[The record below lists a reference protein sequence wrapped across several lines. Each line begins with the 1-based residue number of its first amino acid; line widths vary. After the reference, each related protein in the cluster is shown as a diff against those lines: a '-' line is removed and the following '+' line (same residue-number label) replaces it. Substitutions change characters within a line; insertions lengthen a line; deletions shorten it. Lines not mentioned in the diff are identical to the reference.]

1 MQKETVRRA
10 PSAVPAA
17 PAVDACALLV
27 GVAARLGEA
36 GEDAL
41 SDALALL
48 VEGLDLRSAVLR
60 DALDGEVL
68 GLAGDLV
75 HAVPSSRERALAPGG
90 VVEVPVQ
97 TGGRP
102 LAALTVVGA
111 RPSHLPP
118 LRAAAAVLALE
129 LRRSS
134 SRVPLA
140 LLEAADAAA
149 DRVADALHDGPVQEL
164 VVARYAA
171 DAAVRGG
178 DATTVR
184 DAVQSSLVSL
194 RRALWML
201 RPRPTGGESLAAV
214 LPQLSSRLQE
224 SGRPGLLLDVDDD
237 AAARLSGP
245 AASVCYRLVQEIAG
259 PAGGSA
265 TVVLL
270 RTGRD
275 CVRLELDGDTTS
287 ITSAAAVAQWT
298 ARARALGAVL
308 SLPDLSTGRVVLSI
322 PVPTRTDAVPD
333 ELRRSP

>member
-1 MQKETVRRA
+1 MQEETLRHA
-10 PSAVPAA
+10 PAAVPGL
-17 PAVDACALLV
+17 PAVDACSLLARL
-27 GVAARLGEA
+27 AARLGEA

-41 SDALALL
+41 SDALSLL
-48 VEGLDLRSAVLR
+48 VVGLGLRSAVLR
-60 DALDGEVL
+60 DALDGDVL
-68 GLAGDLV
+68 GVAGELV
-75 HAVPSSRERALAPGG
+75 HAVPRTRFTAPGG

-97 TGGRP
+97 VGGRP

-149 DRVADALHDGPVQEL
+149 DQAADALHDGPVQDL
-164 VVARYAA
+164 VVARLAA
-171 DAAVRGG
+171 DAAVRAG
-178 DATTVR
+178 DATSVR

-201 RPRPTGGESLAAV
+201 RPRPSGGESLAAV
-214 LPQLSSRLQE
+214 LSQLSSRLQE

-237 AAARLSGP
+237 AVARLSGP
-245 AASVCYRLVQEIAG
+245 AASVCYRLVQEVAG

-265 TVVLL
+265 TAVLL

-275 CVRLELDGDTTS
+275 CVRLELDGDTTTLTTAPATATWS
-287 ITSAAAVAQWT
+287 
-298 ARARALGAVL
+298 ARARALGAQL
-308 SLPDLSTGRVVLSI
+308 SLPDLSSTGRVVLSI
-322 PVPTRTDAVPD
+322 PVPPRSDAPD